1 MRRATASVL
10 LFSLVGCSTP
20 EVPIETP
27 PPPPPTLQPPP
38 PSPPP
43 ATPEPPA
50 LDDAML
56 TFPWIRGAVDRCALD
71 IDVPLVPL
79 AAPLVS
85 LAVVAREAEAG
96 IRDSADCSAPVM
108 IELPRELLAVAAPA
122 TTRQPARLRVRIE
135 PPRVA
140 CEKKYALGVCLRD
153 TSGALHPSRNPNAP
167 DSAHPEV
174 PAEETWRSGP
184 RLLTPS
190 GESGDYLA
198 IRPGLQ
204 LVGAD
209 PTTGNRVRVDL
220 RSRQER
226 RSTTMMELRLT
237 TGERIEV
244 PPRQELWRVEQ
255 ATWIRASEVAAGDRL
270 FGLDGPVEVREVQ
283 SNKRSHG
290 VDVANVSAPDTYFL
304 GRVLVRDGR
313 PTRGEPTPLAPSE
326 DPTQHADVE
335 LVAAS
340 ESYDCALDTTLT
352 VREWPAGAESIVL
365 LAERHPGPPGARVT
379 LQCDPERA
387 FSSVPRT
394 LWDAWHALPAT
405 AGRPL
410 TLALEA
416 GEEGWAAEEPG
427 FTGVVGCS
435 SDVALLACGRAVD
448 GTLSPITGAA
458 RWGRSGAV
466 CFATG
471 TPIDTPAGP
480 VAIEALA
487 PGATVLSFDV
497 LRGEAQVSHVLRR
510 VSRGERPVLQL
521 RLADGRALRVTGEHP
536 LWLPHAGVFRPARD
550 LHVGDRLLGRDG
562 AALPLESIVS
572 DGTSEVWEL
581 SVDAPDTYFADG
593 VLAHNY

>member
-10 LFSLVGCSTP
+10 LFSLVGCTP
-20 EVPIETP
+20 EVQLETP
-27 PPPPPTLQPPP
+27 PAPVPTPQPPP

-43 ATPEPPA
+43 PAPPEPPA

-56 TFPWIRGAVDRCALD
+56 TYPWIRGSVDRCALD

-85 LAVVAREAEAG
+85 LAVVAGEAEV
-96 IRDSADCSAPVM
+96 RNLEPADCTSPVM
-108 IELPRELLAVAAPA
+108 FELPRELLAVAAPA
-122 TTRQPARLRVRIE
+122 TNREPARLRVRIE
-135 PPRVA
+135 PPLVA

-153 TSGALHPSRNPNAP
+153 QSGALHPSRNPNAP
-167 DSAHPEV
+167 ASAHPEV
-174 PAEETWRSGP
+174 SVEETWHSGP

-198 IRPGLQ
+198 MRPGLQ
-204 LVGAD
+204 LIGAD
-209 PTTGNRVRVDL
+209 PTTGDRVRVDL

-226 RSTTMMELRLT
+226 RSATMVELRLT
-237 TGERIEV
+237 TGERIDI
-244 PPRQELWRVEQ
+244 PPKQELWRIDQ
-255 ATWIRASEVAAGDRL
+255 ATWVRASEVAAGDRL

-283 SNKRSHG
+283 TNKRSYG
-290 VDVANVSAPDTYFL
+290 VDVADVSAPDTYFID
-304 GRVLVRDGR
+304 RVLVRDGR
-313 PTRGEPTPLAPSE
+313 PTRGEPTPLAPGE
-326 DPTQHADVE
+326 DPTQHPAVE

-340 ESYDCALDTTLT
+340 ESYDCSLGTTLT

-365 LAERHPGPPGARVT
+365 LAERHPGPPGARIT
-379 LQCDPERA
+379 LQCDPQHA

-394 LWDAWHALPAT
+394 LWDAWQAQPAT

-435 SDVALLACGRAVD
+435 SDVALLACGRAAD
-448 GTLSPITGAA
+448 GTLSPVTGAA
-458 RWGRSGAV
+458 RWGHSGAV

-497 LRGEAQVSHVLRR
+497 LRGEAQVAHVLRR
-510 VSRGERPVLQL
+510 ASRGERPVLQI

-536 LWLPHAGVFRPARD
+536 LWLPRVGAFRPAQD

-562 AALPLESIVS
+562 AALPIESIVP